1 MDPLSPAVWPSC
13 DSGVPSRW
21 GRCHPPPHRPGRS
34 RYRVAKPLLAFAPT
48 EPAVRRYR
56 SGLLDRRR
64 RDGRLVHTP
73 EVRQQGLP
81 ALYLALRPLHCAPFL
96 PHLFSIASL
105 PSATSP
111 ILWSGRTP
119 IRGAAS
125 CGCPSF
131 AAPTGDPL
139 AADGALRFRYAPFG
153 RDLALAPGG
162 EPVLSPDENR
172 CAAFAGASASS
183 ASATSR
189 FRESIPPPI
198 RPLPTLR
205 TPRYR
210 DARRVRS
217 RPAC

>member
-1 MDPLSPAVWPSC
+1 
-13 DSGVPSRW
+13 
-21 GRCHPPPHRPGRS
+21 
-34 RYRVAKPLLAFAPT
+34 LLAFAPT

-56 SGLLDRRR
+56 SGLFRKDRRR

-81 ALYLALRPLHCAPFL
+81 ALCLALRLLHCDPFL
-96 PHLFSIASL
+96 PPPFLHRLVAFGDFTDTMERSDSHPRRGDLWLSL
-105 PSATSP
+105 GHRPHRDHP
-111 ILWSGRTP
+111 V
-119 IRGAAS
+119 
-125 CGCPSF
+125 
-131 AAPTGDPL
+131 
-139 AADGALRFRYAPFG
+139 AADGPLRFRYAPFG

-162 EPVLSPDENR
+162 APVLSPDENR

-189 FRESIPPPI
+189 FRESIPHPI

-210 DARRVRS
+210 DARRARS